1 MSTAVAL
8 QEERQKPSQLQAFM
22 GKVLPPA
29 DKQAVKSV
37 LPAHVPFERFERNL
51 SNAIMNQP
59 KLMTLNP
66 REVFREVAKVAAL
79 GLLFD
84 AQLGEAYLIASATG
98 PQARI
103 GYRGLIKLAR
113 QSGEIASIY
122 AHEVYENDEIE
133 CVLGDEKRLKHKPD
147 LFGDRGEIVG
157 YYAVVKFKDGETD
170 FEPMTTAQIDKIRDK
185 SDGFRAFKAGKIK
198 STPWST
204 DYDEM
209 AKKTCIRRLMK
220 RLPQSPDLSTALQI
234 EDRAEHHLELQ
245 AEQPTGL
252 VHRLRSAQ
260 APAPQIEGFSQEHV
274 DAETGEV
281 LDQAPVD
288 TGPSTAFAETE
299 TDTADLSTDQDG
311 AEHNDD
317 DLPAE
322 ETLLDRAREKALEGS
337 KAFKSWKGK
346 LTQKEFDEIQEALP
360 ALEAAAKQADGVAA

>member
-22 GKVLPPA
+22 GKVLPPS

-59 KLMTLNP
+59 KLMALNP

-113 QSGEIASIY
+113 QSGEIASVY

-185 SDGFRAFKAGKIK
+185 SDGFRAFKAGKIR

-260 APAPQIEGFSQEHV
+260 APAQQIEGFSQEHV

-281 LDQAPVD
+281 LDQVPVD
-288 TGPSTAFAETE
+288 GEPSTETADAATEVAETS
-299 TDTADLSTDQDG
+299 TGDADAD
-311 AEHNDD
+311 HNDD
-317 DLPAE
+317 DLPDDDS
-322 ETLLDRAREKALEGS
+322 LLGKARAKSMEGT
-337 KAFKSWKGK
+337 KAFRFWKGK
-346 LTQKEFDEIQEALP
+346 LTEAEM
-360 ALEAAAKQADGVAA
+360 AELEPHLKVLDQAAKQADGGAA